1 MKTENILL
9 LWTLAGM
16 LAAGE
21 ILVCDKASEGK
32 ATFTS
37 NHYKYM
43 PEIKEADG
51 QKFYRVKGRVSLVS
65 DSAFKIDPEKYYV
78 TSVRIRAGGANATR
92 ALLGIAP
99 VDAQNRIIDFVNITI
114 VPKTFTELA
123 RPCRKN
129 DTSIVIK
136 DGVNW
141 SKGVFSPA
149 FEVKKDESD
158 LPCFTVAENIRVLSV
173 AENDENF
180 TVKLSGPVG
189 KDYPAGTPVR
199 LHRHGGAFIYEVNQT
214 IGPEWTTWK
223 GKPRKG
229 SNFRK
234 TAVGGRPVLIC
245 NNGFPE
251 ESLDFNELTV
261 EEVPAP

>member
-1 MKTENILL
+1 MKTEGILL
-9 LWTLAGM
+9 LWTLTGM

-32 ATFTS
+32 AAFTC

-51 QKFYRVKGRVSLVS
+51 KKFFQVKGRVSLVS
-65 DSAFKIDPEKYYV
+65 DSKFKIDPEKYYV
-78 TSVRIRAGGANATR
+78 TSVRIRASGTHETR

-114 VPKTFTELA
+114 VPKTFTELVL
-123 RPCRKN
+123 PCRKN
-129 DTSIVIK
+129 DTSIVVK

-141 SKGVFSPA
+141 SKGIFSPA
-149 FEVKKDESD
+149 FEVKKDGSD
-158 LPCFTVAENIRVLSV
+158 LPCFTVAENARVLSV

-199 LHRHGGAFIYEVNQT
+199 LHQHGGAFIYEVNQT
-214 IGPEWTTWK
+214 VGLEWTTWK

-229 SNFRK
+229 RDFRK
-234 TAVGGRPVLIC
+234 TTVGGRPVLIC
-245 NNGFPE
+245 NNGFPA
-251 ESLDFNELTV
+251 ESLDFDELMV
-261 EEVPAP
+261 EAVPAP